1 MSLASSSNRKPSSK
15 AAPTPEY
22 IFRGHTD
29 QISVLKFYQNN
40 KRLLSGDAEGNII
53 IWDMKIRRPLLKFKA
68 HHEGIL
74 NISTWKDFLISQGR
88 DNKIHVWNNESDVL
102 INAASDPLKPMFSLT
117 VNSLNFCQFSIF
129 AQESENAKDLL
140 IAVPNLT
147 NSAGIDIWDLLNQQ
161 RLIDGVGIDE
171 NSGYCMSIR
180 LFNKSDT
187 ENQYY
192 ILAAY
197 ENGNVVLWK
206 IDCSSIYWTKCW
218 TIKEHSESALSVDI
232 SRDKTFAISVSG
244 DNKIIKY
251 EFSESIEDPP
261 IISQMKIKTPGI
273 SYVCIRSDSKI
284 FATAGWD
291 ARRVFFDEYNKNVRV
306 FSAKNLKPLAI
317 LSYHNESV
325 HALAFAELLNL
336 ESDRNVK
343 DTSKLA
349 NKDQNLE
356 VCDSNNNLEDIAN
369 EQQPKHHYL
378 VAGGKDSRIS
388 LWEIY

>member
-1 MSLASSSNRKPSSK
+1 MSSNNKKPFSK

-22 IFRGHTD
+22 IFRDHTD
-29 QISVLKFYQNN
+29 QINVLKFYRNN

-53 IWDMKIRRPLLKFKA
+53 IWDMKIRRPILKYRA
-68 HHEGIL
+68 HREGIL
-74 NISTWKDFLISQGR
+74 NISTWQDFLISQGR
-88 DNKIHVWNNESDVL
+88 DNKVHIWNNESDVL
-102 INAASDPLKPMFSLT
+102 INAASDPLKPMFSHT

-129 AQESENAKDLL
+129 AQERENAKDLLL

-147 NSAGIDIWDLLNQQ
+147 DSAGIDIWNLLGQQ
-161 RLIDGVGIDE
+161 RLIDGIGLNE
-171 NSGYCMSIR
+171 GKNLGYCMSIK
-180 LFNKSDT
+180 LFNKSDH

-197 ENGNVVLWK
+197 ENGSVVLWK
-206 IDCSSIYWTKCW
+206 IDCSSNYWEKCW

-251 EFSESIEDPP
+251 KFSEFIEDTPV
-261 IISQMKIKTPGI
+261 ISQVKIKTPGI

-291 ARRVFFDEYNKNVRV
+291 ARVRI

-325 HALAFAELLNL
+325 HALAFSELLDL
-336 ESDRNVK
+336 ESDKSMK
-343 DTSKLA
+343 DI
-349 NKDQNLE
+349 NKIDDKHHNLE
-356 VCDSNNNLEDIAN
+356 VCDNNLEEDIAN
-369 EQQPKHHYL
+369 DQQLKRHYL
-378 VAGGKDSRIS
+378 VAGGKDTRIKRIRPQKKI
-388 LWEIY
+388 LGF